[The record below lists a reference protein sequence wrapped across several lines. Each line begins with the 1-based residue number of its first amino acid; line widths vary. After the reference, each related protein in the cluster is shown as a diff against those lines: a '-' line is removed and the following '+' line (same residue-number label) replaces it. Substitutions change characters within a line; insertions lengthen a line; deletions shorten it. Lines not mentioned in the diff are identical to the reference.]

1 MIEDICKINITIEQ
15 ADKIEQN
22 IKSYFI
28 GYDLD
33 VEYGSYS
40 RRILIKCSKYNSISL
55 YIAYSNLVEF
65 YHDIFI
71 FSFESDYL
79 SIIKRYIKTKYPKF
93 YTIITRTHNLNQLL
107 NGNN

>member
-1 MIEDICKINITIEQ
+1 MNDIGKINITIDQ
-15 ADKIEQN
+15 ANKIEKD

-40 RRILIKCSKYNSISL
+40 RRILVKCSKYNSISL

-65 YHDIFI
+65 NHDIFI
-71 FSFESDYL
+71 CSFESDYL
-79 SIIKRYIKTKYPKF
+79 SIIKRYIKTNYPIF